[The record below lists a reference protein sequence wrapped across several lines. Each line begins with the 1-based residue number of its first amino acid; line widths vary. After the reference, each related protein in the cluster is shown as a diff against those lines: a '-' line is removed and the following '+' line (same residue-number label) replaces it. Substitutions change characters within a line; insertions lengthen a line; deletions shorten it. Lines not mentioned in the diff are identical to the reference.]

1 MSPTSY
7 LTAPP
12 RYRTQ
17 YQLPGATA
25 PSARGPLIVT
35 LVRPGARST
44 LFIEGGAQVD
54 AERAAPGTS
63 GGAGGTKAGLL
74 ARRAW
79 APSSNESEATP
90 EETASPGREAFG
102 ATGVFW

>member
-35 LVRPGARST
+35 LVRPEARST

-54 AERAAPGTS
+54 AGRARAGHLGRCRGHES
-63 GGAGGTKAGLL
+63 GVARQAALGAL
-74 ARRAW
+74 
-79 APSSNESEATP
+79 EQ
-90 EETASPGREAFG
+90 RE
-102 ATGVFW
+102 